1 MMGRPRTRY
10 VMPLAIGF
18 MCYSVSACAQTEQH
32 ANQLNSNDAM
42 HVDEQIVWI
51 YTDLAARLDVD
62 TSDISEDTVRVVQ
75 WQSGAAGCPDPD
87 MSYTM
92 AITPGVLFL
101 LRVGDDL
108 HRYHSGAN
116 GKPFYC
122 PADRAEAPAMGPGA
136 EVM

>member
-1 MMGRPRTRY
+1 MMGRAKTKCL
-10 VMPLAIGF
+10 MPLAIGC
-18 MCYSVSACAQTEQH
+18 MCYSVSACAEEEQP
-32 ANQLNSNDAM
+32 AEQFNSNDAM
-42 HVDEQIVWI
+42 HVDEQIAWI

-62 TSDISEDTVRVVQ
+62 ANEITEETVRVVN
-75 WQSGAAGCPDPD
+75 WRSGAAGCPDPD

-92 AITPGVLFL
+92 PINPGVLFL
-101 LRVGDDL
+101 LRVDDDL

-122 PADRAEAPAMGPGA
+122 PADRAEAPAMGQGE